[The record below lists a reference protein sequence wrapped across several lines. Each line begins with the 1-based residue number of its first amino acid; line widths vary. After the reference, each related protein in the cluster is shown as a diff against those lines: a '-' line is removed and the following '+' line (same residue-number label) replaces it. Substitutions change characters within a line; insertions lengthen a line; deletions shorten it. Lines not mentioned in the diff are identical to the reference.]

1 MLEILIGRSQ
11 NGAEG
16 RDKVGLGSIRRPVI
30 GLALGGGAA
39 RGFAHIG
46 IVRTLIAH
54 GIVPNVVVGTS
65 IGAVV
70 GGAYAAGHL
79 DTLEEWARSL
89 QPRNILGYLDIRLN
103 GSGLIGGDKL
113 AAQLEAA
120 IGPTLIEDLPLKFAT
135 VATEVRTGHEIW
147 LTHGRMVE
155 AMRASYAL
163 PGIFSPVLV
172 GDRWLVDGAMV
183 NPVPVSAARA
193 LGAEIV
199 IAANLS
205 SDVFTHSTTIY
216 SHGAPPVAPE
226 VVAEPPPPPK
236 RGFGKLFSAERT
248 MKREFFGGGG
258 RPGISSVMVD
268 AFNIMQDRITR
279 ARLAGDPPD
288 LLISPRVGQIGWFD
302 FHRASDLIAFGA
314 RAAERAID
322 SIQEAIHILAPAGRP
337 GPEADSKPGPVA
349 DAEAV
354 NRLAPPRSGGL
365 DVVAQR
371 FLLHLVFADPPLDDV
386 ADRDQA
392 DNPFVLDHRQMPEF
406 AQRHHFHDRGDRIGR
421 PATDD
426 LARHHRADRL
436 VEHASAAI
444 AEHADDVALRQDAFD
459 AAFAHHQY
467 GADFPLPQ
475 NLDRSRK
482 LCARLDALD
491 VMSFG
496 IEDCTYRHCRL
507 PEADRAL
514 ERARSL
520 FP

>member
-1 MLEILIGRSQ
+1 MLDILIGRGQ
-11 NGAEG
+11 NGSNG

-89 QPRNILGYLDIRLN
+89 QRRNILGYLDIRLN

-120 IGPTLIEDLPLKFAT
+120 IGQIVIEELPLKFAT

-147 LTHGRMVE
+147 LTHGRMVD

-172 GDRWLVDGAMV
+172 GDRWLVDGALV

-193 LGAEIV
+193 FGAEIV

-216 SHGAPPVAPE
+216 SHGPSADAPE
-226 VVAEPPPPPK
+226 PAIEPAPPK

-248 MKREFFGGGG
+248 MKREFFGSGG

-288 LLISPRVGQIGWFD
+288 LLISPRVGEIGWFD
-302 FHRASDLIAFGA
+302 FHRADELIAYGA

-322 SIQEAIHILAPAGRP
+322 SIQEAIHILAPASDEP
-337 GPEADSKPGPVA
+337 G
-349 DAEAV
+349 
-354 NRLAPPRSGGL
+354 APT
-365 DVVAQR
+365 DK
-371 FLLHLVFADPPLDDV
+371 
-386 ADRDQA
+386 
-392 DNPFVLDHRQMPEF
+392 MP
-406 AQRHHFHDRGDRIGR
+406 
-421 PATDD
+421 
-426 LARHHRADRL
+426 
-436 VEHASAAI
+436 
-444 AEHADDVALRQDAFD
+444 
-459 AAFAHHQY
+459 
-467 GADFPLPQ
+467 
-475 NLDRSRK
+475 
-482 LCARLDALD
+482 
-491 VMSFG
+491 
-496 IEDCTYRHCRL
+496 
-507 PEADRAL
+507 
-514 ERARSL
+514 
-520 FP
+520 

>member
-1 MLEILIGRSQ
+1 VLEILIGRGQ
-11 NGAEG
+11 NGSDVG
-16 RDKVGLGSIRRPVI
+16 DKVGLGSIRRPVI

-46 IVRTLIAH
+46 IIRTLIAH

-79 DTLEEWARSL
+79 DTLEAWARSL

-113 AAQLEAA
+113 ASQLEAA
-120 IGPTLIEDLPLKFAT
+120 IGPTRIEDLPLKFAT

-147 LTHGRMVE
+147 LTHGRMVN

-172 GDRWLVDGAMV
+172 GDRWLVDGALV

-205 SDVFTHSTTIY
+205 SDVFTHATTIY
-216 SHGAPPVAPE
+216 SHGAAVDATAPVVEPAP
-226 VVAEPPPPPK
+226 K
-236 RGFGKLFSAERT
+236 KTGLGRLFSAERT
-248 MKREFFGGGG
+248 MKREFFGSGG

-288 LLISPRVGQIGWFD
+288 MLISPRVGQIGWFD
-302 FHRASDLIAFGA
+302 FHRADDLIGFGA

-322 SIQEAIHILAPAGRP
+322 SIQEAIHILAPAAGKP
-337 GPEADSKPGPVA
+337 DPTADK
-349 DAEAV
+349 
-354 NRLAPPRSGGL
+354 AP
-365 DVVAQR
+365 
-371 FLLHLVFADPPLDDV
+371 
-386 ADRDQA
+386 
-392 DNPFVLDHRQMPEF
+392 
-406 AQRHHFHDRGDRIGR
+406 
-421 PATDD
+421 
-426 LARHHRADRL
+426 
-436 VEHASAAI
+436 
-444 AEHADDVALRQDAFD
+444 
-459 AAFAHHQY
+459 
-467 GADFPLPQ
+467 
-475 NLDRSRK
+475 
-482 LCARLDALD
+482 
-491 VMSFG
+491 
-496 IEDCTYRHCRL
+496 
-507 PEADRAL
+507 
-514 ERARSL
+514 
-520 FP
+520 

>member
-1 MLEILIGRSQ
+1 VLDILIGRSQ
-11 NGAEG
+11 NGADD

-46 IVRTLIAH
+46 IVRTLLAH

-70 GGAYAAGHL
+70 GGAYAAGQL
-79 DTLEEWARSL
+79 DTLEAWARSL

-103 GSGLIGGDKL
+103 GSGLIGGDRL
-113 AAQLEAA
+113 ASQLEAA
-120 IGPTLIEDLPLKFAT
+120 IGPALIEELPLKFAT

-147 LTHGRMVE
+147 LTHGRMVD

-172 GDRWLVDGAMV
+172 GDRWLVDGALV

-205 SDVFTHSTTIY
+205 SDVFTHATTIY
-216 SHGAPPVAPE
+216 SHGAAADAPE
-226 VVAEPPPPPK
+226 PVIAPAPTK
-236 RGFGKLFSAERT
+236 RGFGKLFSPERT

-288 LLISPRVGQIGWFD
+288 MLISPRVGQIGWFD
-302 FHRASDLIAFGA
+302 FHRAADLIAHGA

-322 SIQEAIHILAPAGRP
+322 SIQEAIHILAPPSA
-337 GPEADSKPGPVA
+337 KPGG
-349 DAEAV
+349 E
-354 NRLAPPRSGGL
+354 
-365 DVVAQR
+365 
-371 FLLHLVFADPPLDDV
+371 
-386 ADRDQA
+386 
-392 DNPFVLDHRQMPEF
+392 
-406 AQRHHFHDRGDRIGR
+406 
-421 PATDD
+421 
-426 LARHHRADRL
+426 
-436 VEHASAAI
+436 
-444 AEHADDVALRQDAFD
+444 
-459 AAFAHHQY
+459 
-467 GADFPLPQ
+467 
-475 NLDRSRK
+475 
-482 LCARLDALD
+482 
-491 VMSFG
+491 
-496 IEDCTYRHCRL
+496 
-507 PEADRAL
+507 
-514 ERARSL
+514 
-520 FP
+520 